1 MAFVYAVDRGNKRW
15 VIKIE
20 SNKLINSRKTVE
32 YFETN
37 TATKL
42 PQIHAV
48 TGCYNN
54 CLYMLLG
61 CLDLPLQTKVQTGC
75 YSRKEEE
82 SLNEVRVSLSKQMKT
97 AASQSLL
104 PK

>member
-1 MAFVYAVDRGNKRW
+1 
-15 VIKIE
+15 
-20 SNKLINSRKTVE
+20 
-32 YFETN
+32 
-37 TATKL
+37 
-42 PQIHAV
+42 
-48 TGCYNN
+48 
-54 CLYMLLG
+54 MLLG

-82 SLNEVRVSLSKQMKT
+82 SFNEVRVSLSKQMKT